1 MGSIEERAVRSYAS
15 KALES
20 FSLAEFTIG
29 IWDLNLAL
37 KFSSMYSFRVT
48 SSTGLLL
55 EAVAYNPASEI
66 NIP

>member
-29 IWDLNLAL
+29 I
-37 KFSSMYSFRVT
+37 
-48 SSTGLLL
+48 
-55 EAVAYNPASEI
+55 
-66 NIP
+66 